1 MMRVALPALCL
12 GVVAASCLASA
23 ASNLPALGA
32 ERWVNS
38 ALLTPDALRE
48 KIVLVEIRLTPRLS
62 AP

>member
-1 MMRVALPALCL
+1 LPALR
-12 GVVAASCLASA
+12 
-23 ASNLPALGA
+23 A